1 MNKEDSVLYKAI
13 SLSVFNSKT
22 FYNFKTPV
30 FLAVLSITYGEY
42 LLNRW
47 PLWIFVSVFLLYI
60 LLTIFSPIPYLKSAI
75 KDKELLKKV
84 YLYHLIFIE
93 SMTLLVFTCVN
104 VSLGYIPFYIVILLL
119 ILIFLMLG
127 FLPILKNKDLIKIRI
142 LNFLYAFILLGLI
155 FLLGFVCAKNYPLWL
170 TTLVLL
176 LNILYLIF
184 IIRRKNDSNS

>member
-184 IIRRKNDSNS
+184 IIRRKNDPNS